1 VPANEPQPPSGKRR
15 NLLRI
20 FILGVLCLHAAF
32 FLSLAG
38 RIERGYPD
46 FIVFY
51 TAANIIR
58 RGLGHELYAGHV
70 QNEVQKQIT
79 GQLPERIGPL
89 PYIHPPFEALI
100 FLPLSYFP
108 FRLAFALWN
117 LLNLGMLLVIFMLL
131 RSSVAALR
139 LIPPWECGLIALA
152 FFPVFECLLQG
163 QDSILQ
169 LFFCVLAWKSLKQK
183 RDVAAGCWFAL
194 GAFKFQLMLPIVLLT
209 IVWKHRRVLVGF
221 ALISSVLAA
230 ISLGIVG
237 WRGLLRYPSFAVE
250 IANTPTLGGV
260 PTDFL
265 PNLHGLI
272 AGWPL
277 RLTGPSGAAVTV
289 LISAG
294 LFIFVAFKKTGTG
307 PPKADLQFALAIT
320 VSELIGWQT
329 NIHDFTLLVLAMVL
343 IADYCLHLSLHPQE
357 RRFALLDPMF
367 PLLISPIWL
376 ILWLTVGKVNLLAI
390 PLLWWIWK
398 LGQELSRSRL
408 VREAQRAAET
418 RHLI

>member
-1 VPANEPQPPSGKRR
+1 VPVDEPQSISQSSR
-15 NLLRI
+15 NLFRI
-20 FILGVLCLHAAF
+20 LIVGVLCLHAVF
-32 FLSLAG
+32 FLGLLH

-58 RGLGHELYAGHV
+58 QGHGQDLVTGRV
-70 QNEVQKQIT
+70 QNEVQKQVT

-108 FRLAFALWN
+108 YRLAFTIWN
-117 LLNLGMLLVIFMLL
+117 LLNVAMLIAIAMLL

-139 LIPPWECGLIALA
+139 SIPLWECVSIALA

-169 LFFCVLAWKSLKQK
+169 LFFCVLAWKSLK
-183 RDVAAGCWFAL
+183 RNSNVAAGCWFAL

-209 IVWKHRRVLVGF
+209 ILWKRRRVLIGF
-221 ALISSVLAA
+221 ALISVVLAS
-230 ISLGIVG
+230 ISLAIVG
-237 WRGLLRYPSFAVE
+237 WQGLLRYPAFAVE
-250 IANTPTLGGV
+250 IANTPGLGGV
-260 PTDFL
+260 PPSFL
-265 PNLHGLI
+265 PNLHGLL

-277 RLTGPSGAAVTV
+277 RLTGVTGIAVPL
-289 LISAG
+289 LISAA
-294 LFIFVAFKKTGTG
+294 LFIFAATKTRGAG
-307 PPKADLQFALAIT
+307 PAQEDLHFALAIA

-329 NIHDFTLLVLAMVL
+329 NIHDFSLLVLPMLLV
-343 IADYCLHLSLHPQE
+343 ADYSLHLSLRKHE
-357 RRFALLDPMF
+357 RRFALLYPMF
-367 PLLISPIWL
+367 PLLVSPIWL
-376 ILWLTVGKVNLLAI
+376 IFWLSIGKVNLLAL

-398 LGQELSRSRL
+398 LGRELTRVRL
-408 VREAQRAAET
+408 AHQT
-418 RHLI
+418 